1 MTTEPQLP
9 NCAPCSKTSPKV
21 LCNPLQRPLFPQMY
35 RRLSADGMSS
45 DVEDRLMLMKDNL
58 IKTARNRQ
66 TYKREA
72 ETMDCVELGVEHGVQ
87 VT

>member
-1 MTTEPQLP
+1 MSRSNAGVQHFYPP
-9 NCAPCSKTSPKV
+9 NVSASSSSSDGMSGAM
-21 LCNPLQRPLFPQMY
+21 QQMY

-66 TYKREA
+66 TYKR
-72 ETMDCVELGVEHGVQ
+72 
-87 VT
+87 

>member
-1 MTTEPQLP
+1 
-9 NCAPCSKTSPKV
+9 
-21 LCNPLQRPLFPQMY
+21 MY

-72 ETMDCVELGVEHGVQ
+72 EGIETIDLGVEHGVQ
-87 VT
+87 VTVGHTF